1 MPPEQKMNWLSF
13 PEVSGPSALS
23 RSVAHRYA
31 VSPEF
36 VERNAGINRNTPI
49 FQIWAHIV
57 GQLPPINNISRLATA
72 RPTPSL
78 TTLASAVGCFQ
89 GVRRPHDDEHDGDLV
104 LIFVINPAVTIA
116 YHADMV
122 CLAKAVTVPKNTV
135 LTVQV
140 RPKHPLLN
148 TESQLNGVITR
159 LEFVSSDASDPT
171 MPVDHGTRYARLL
184 WREMR
189 L

>member
-1 MPPEQKMNWLSF
+1 MEPMEHWLTF
-13 PEVSGPSALS
+13 PEVSAPCGLDRKAI
-23 RSVAHRYA
+23 HRYR

-36 VERNAGINRNTPI
+36 IERNASIGRNTPI
-49 FQIWAHIV
+49 LQLWAHVV
-57 GQLPPINNISRLATA
+57 GKLPPINNISRLAGAT
-72 RPTPSL
+72 PTPAL
-78 TTLASAVGCFQ
+78 TTLLKAVGCFQ
-89 GVRRPHDDEHDGDLV
+89 GLKRPHDDEHDGDSV
-104 LIFVINPAVTIA
+104 LIYILNPLVTIA

-140 RPKHPLLN
+140 RPKHPLL
-148 TESQLNGVITR
+148 TAESQLNGVVTR

-184 WREMR
+184 WRDLR

>member
-1 MPPEQKMNWLSF
+1 MEPMENWLSL
-13 PEVSGPSALS
+13 PDVTAPSGLS
-23 RSVAHRYA
+23 RKALHRYRI
-31 VSPEF
+31 SPEF
-36 VERNAGINRNTPI
+36 VERNASINRNTPI
-49 FQIWAHIV
+49 LQLWAHIV
-57 GQLPPINNISRLATA
+57 GCLPPINNISRLAGAT
-72 RPTPSL
+72 PTPTL
-78 TTLASAVGCFQ
+78 CTLAKSVGCFQ
-89 GVRRPHDDEHDGDLV
+89 GLKRPHDEEHDGDSVMIYV
-104 LIFVINPAVTIA
+104 LNPLVTIA

-140 RPKHPLLN
+140 RPKHPLL
-148 TESQLNGVITR
+148 TDESQLNGVLTR

-184 WREMR
+184 WRDMR

>member
-1 MPPEQKMNWLSF
+1 MQNWLSL
-13 PEVSGPSALS
+13 PDVSAPGWV
-23 RSVAHRYA
+23 RKEKVVYR

-36 VERNAGINRNTPI
+36 IDRNAGINRNSPLM
-49 FQIWAHIV
+49 QVWAHVV
-57 GQLPPINNISRLATA
+57 GELPPINNIGRLAGA
-72 RPTPSL
+72 FPTPTL
-78 TTLASAVGCFQ
+78 TTLADAVGCFQ
-89 GVRRPHDDEHDGDLV
+89 GLKRPHDDEHDGDSV
-104 LIFVINPAVTIA
+104 LIYVLNPLVTIA

-140 RPKHPLLN
+140 RPNHPLLKG
-148 TESQLNGVITR
+148 ESQLNGVLTR

-184 WREMR
+184 WRDMR

>member
-1 MPPEQKMNWLSF
+1 MEHWLSF
-13 PEVSGPSALS
+13 PEVSAPSGLS
-23 RSVAHRYA
+23 RNVKHRYIVA
-31 VSPEF
+31 PEF
-36 VERNAGINRNTPI
+36 VERNAGISRNTPI
-49 FQIWAHIV
+49 LQLWTHVV
-57 GQLPPINNISRLATA
+57 GQLPPINNISRLAGAT
-72 RPTPSL
+72 PTPTL
-78 TTLASAVGCFQ
+78 TTLLKAVGCFQ
-89 GVRRPHDDEHDGDLV
+89 GLKRPHDDEHDGDSV
-104 LIFVINPAVTIA
+104 LIYVLNPLVTIA

-140 RPKHPLLN
+140 RPKHPLL
-148 TESQLNGVITR
+148 TAESQLNGVVTR